1 MQTPTPASSSATPL
15 LLPAAWQTRLAGCR
29 LHAQSIGASRAQ
41 VYRLQRHDG
50 PDTFL
55 KSEPADAFSELPD
68 EVARLRWLQGQGI
81 AAPEVLETLEQ
92 DGRHWL
98 WMTGVPGVG
107 LASVSLPPVQV
118 VAILAGALK
127 RLHALPVAGCPFDQ
141 GVQHRLAAARVRV
154 QARQVDETDFDDP
167 QQGQSAQQVLATLL
181 VQLPGEADA
190 VVTHGDACLQ
200 NLLAAHGGFS
210 GFIDCARLGVAD
222 RHQDLAL
229 AARSIAHVLGQAWV
243 APFFAHYGIAPDA
256 QRLSF
261 YCLLDELF

>member
-1 MQTPTPASSSATPL
+1 MQTILPPPSNPADL
-15 LLPAAWQTRLAGCR
+15 LLPDAWKARLAGCR
-29 LHAQSIGASRAQ
+29 LHAQSVGMSRAA
-41 VYRLQRHDG
+41 VYRVQPGDG

-68 EVARLRWLQGQGI
+68 EVARLRWLQGRGI
-81 AAPEVLETLEQ
+81 AAPQVLEAVQ
-92 DGRHWL
+92 HAGRHWL
-98 WMTGVPGVG
+98 WMTAVAGVE
-107 LASVSLPPVQV
+107 LASSSLPPARV
-118 VAILAGALK
+118 VAILAEALQ

-141 GVQHRLAAARVRV
+141 GVQHRLVAARARV
-154 QARQVDETDFDDP
+154 QAGQVDEADFDDL

-181 VQLPGEADA
+181 VQLPGEVDA

-200 NLLAAHGGFS
+200 NLLAAHGRFS

-229 AARSIAHVLGQAWV
+229 AARSITHTLGQAWV